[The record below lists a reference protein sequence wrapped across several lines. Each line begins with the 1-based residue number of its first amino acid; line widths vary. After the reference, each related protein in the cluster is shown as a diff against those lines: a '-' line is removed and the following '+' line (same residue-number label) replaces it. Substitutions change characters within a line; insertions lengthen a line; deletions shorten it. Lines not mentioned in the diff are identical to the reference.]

1 MRPRKLRHM
10 ERRRGLVEDYR
21 ISYTLPSFDLREID
35 NVRDYFDF
43 TEIFGNDNPVYF
55 EIGCGKGKF
64 ASGLAKRHPEI
75 NIIGIDCVPD
85 VLVQACEKAKLD
97 SLDNLRFLEIKA
109 EYLPIFVKPESIS
122 GIYLNFSTPYPKKSH
137 IKHRL
142 TSPIFLEIYKSILKK
157 GGYIYQKTDSQ
168 ILFEYSIESLSQN
181 GFALYNVTLDLHNS
195 DFEDNIVTEYES
207 KFAQQGLPIYRLE
220 AKLK

>member
-10 ERRRGLVEDYR
+10 ERRRDSVEDYR
-21 ISYTLPSFDLREID
+21 IQYTLPSLDLRDID
-35 NVRDYFDF
+35 KSRDYFDF
-43 TEIFGNDNPVYF
+43 EAIFNNDNPVYF

-64 ASGLAKRHPEI
+64 ASELARRNPNI

-85 VLVQACEKAKLD
+85 VLVQACEKAKADALT
-97 SLDNLRFLEIKA
+97 NLRFLEMKA
-109 EYLPIFVKPESIS
+109 EYLPVFVPENSVS

-142 TSPIFLEIYKSILKK
+142 TAPAFLKIYSSILKK
-157 GGYIYQKTDSQ
+157 GGYIYQKTDSPV
-168 ILFEYSIESLSQN
+168 LFEYSLETLSQN
-181 GFALYNVTLDLHNS
+181 GFELHNVTLDLHKS
-195 DFEDNIVTEYES
+195 DFEDNIMTEYETR
-207 KFAQQGLPIYRLE
+207 FAEQGLPIYRLE